1 MPLSLL
7 QMQSRVT
14 LGLDPAELSVRVRRL
29 FRCCGPFLLSLSYAY
44 GQATAPPTVTAP
56 SAGDASGIDPAASQK
71 TFDKRAFGFVP
82 NYNTADASAPYQPI
96 TPKQKMTIAAKD
108 SFDWTLSLVAAGYAG
123 LGQLT
128 NQNPSFGQGLK
139 GYGNRFVRGYSDQ
152 ILGNMIVEGAMPIL
166 TREDPRYFR
175 RGQGTFWSRVGYAT
189 SRVIVT
195 RTDRGGTEF
204 NYSEIVGNSIAV
216 GISDQYYPGSR
227 SLGDNFQ
234 KFTFQLA
241 TDAATN
247 VLKEFWPDV
256 KHKLFRHPGTNDTP
270 PGVK

>member
-1 MPLSLL
+1 MPLWLS
-7 QMQSRVT
+7 QRRSRVT
-14 LGLDPAELSVRVRRL
+14 LGSDPAGIFPLARHL
-29 FRCCGPFLLSLSYAY
+29 FWCCGPFVLSLFCAC
-44 GQATAPPTVTAP
+44 GQATAPPDAT
-56 SAGDASGIDPAASQK
+56 SSDAGAASGIDPGGSQAGL
-71 TFDKRAFGFVP
+71 DKRAFGFVP
-82 NYNTADASAPYQPI
+82 NYKTADASVPYHPI

-128 NQNPSFGQGLK
+128 NQNRALGEGLE
-139 GYGNRFVRGYSDQ
+139 GYGNRFVRGYADQ
-152 ILGNMIVEGAMPIL
+152 ILGNVIVEGAMPIL

-189 SRVIVT
+189 SRIIVT

-204 NYSEIVGNSIAV
+204 NYSEVVGNSIAV
-216 GISDQYYPGSR
+216 GISDEYYPGNR
-227 SLGDNFQ
+227 SLGANVQ

-241 TDAATN
+241 TDAVSN

-256 KHKLFRHPGTNDTP
+256 KHKLFPTSRT
-270 PGVK
+270 K